1 MRVDVTAEVAPIVG
15 TEEQSKYMLSEFEND
30 PQALWNTNMFGKT
43 LAMLAQ
49 EGLNEKLSSMS
60 PDLYAKI
67 QRIIFR
73 ILNEDKKTLICLQL

>member
-1 MRVDVTAEVAPIVG
+1 
-15 TEEQSKYMLSEFEND
+15 
-30 PQALWNTNMFGKT
+30 MFGKT